1 MDTVQIPY
9 TYYNVQTTNNKLV
22 INWNSANHTL
32 TVPAGNYTSSQ
43 LLTELNSLIS
53 AVNSNLSVTY
63 DSNTWTF
70 SFIFSSALP
79 NTGSLILSQST
90 INQLIGFLS
99 PAVDTAAAGTVTSAI
114 PAQFMDNRFLFIE
127 CEQLGDNVLSSTPPN
142 KYSWYIP
149 NIVNGGDMLSYQN
162 NLDHNQ
168 EFLIDTGSKYYHL
181 HFTLQD
187 ESGNILNLNG
197 SDWSMVLKLYTKGD
211 GL

>member
-1 MDTVQIPY
+1 MNFKYIHINSINRILTSVSPTDFSIKLDQALFIYKIQLDTVQIPY

-70 SFIFSSALP
+70 SFVFSSASP

-90 INQLIGFLS
+90 IN
-99 PAVDTAAAGTVTSAI
+99 
-114 PAQFMDNRFLFIE
+114 R
-127 CEQLGDNVLSSTPPN
+127 
-142 KYSWYIP
+142 
-149 NIVNGGDMLSYQN
+149 
-162 NLDHNQ
+162 
-168 EFLIDTGSKYYHL
+168 
-181 HFTLQD
+181 
-187 ESGNILNLNG
+187 
-197 SDWSMVLKLYTKGD
+197 
-211 GL
+211 